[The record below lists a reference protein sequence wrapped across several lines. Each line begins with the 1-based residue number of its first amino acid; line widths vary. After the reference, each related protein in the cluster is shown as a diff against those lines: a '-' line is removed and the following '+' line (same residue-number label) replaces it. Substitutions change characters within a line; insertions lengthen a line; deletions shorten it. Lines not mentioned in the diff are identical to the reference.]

1 MQFFYGLQN
10 KIIQTLLIVLLIF
23 SIALFPALSV
33 IALGA
38 AGEENTPETTTQTTT
53 QATTKDA
60 AKEKEKKAAEEAKK
74 IATETKKKELEKLE
88 KAKEKYKQKEDAYK
102 KANASVSSIN
112 TEIKD
117 LETDIIDTIAD
128 IQKLQAQIKKQQ
140 KQIDAMYEGFK
151 GRLKS
156 IYMSGSYTDIQA
168 LLTTENFSDYLT
180 RTEMIRA
187 VSKKDA
193 DAISEMQQAY
203 ALLQKKQKKVKND
216 RVKLEVKEA
225 DLQTS
230 KANLEI
236 KKAEAAKAYNDSI
249 DVLKQ
254 VNKAAKATKVQIA
267 AEQKELKKIIAMC
280 KKEAEISKEI
290 AAAIKSGKYK
300 DVESEI
306 VSNGG
311 QLCFPVPSCM
321 DVSCGFYGYTNH
333 NGMDF
338 ANGHINGQK
347 VVAAKAGK
355 IMSVKLLDYSYGHHV
370 WINHGK
376 NQVTLYAHMSRIVVK
391 EGQYVKQGQ
400 VIGYVGSTGNST
412 GPHLHF
418 GLLIDGKF
426 VNPLNYF

>member
-1 MQFFYGLQN
+1 MKLFHFFQN
-10 KIIQTLLIVLLIF
+10 IIIKMSLVVLLIV
-23 SIALFPALSV
+23 SIALFPV
-33 IALGA
+33 LGLA
-38 AGEENTPETTTQTTT
+38 ADEAESPAAQSQTTT
-53 QATTKDA
+53 TAPQSATADAAAAQKAKA
-60 AKEKEKKAAEEAKK
+60 AKEKE
-74 IATETKKKELEKLE
+74 IATETKKKEAEKLE
-88 KAKEKYKQKEDAYK
+88 AAKKKYQQKEDAYK
-102 KANASVSSIN
+102 KANASVTAIN

-128 IQKLQAQIKKQQ
+128 IQKLQAVIKKQQ
-140 KQIDAMYEGFK
+140 ANINAMFNGFK

-168 LLTTENFSDYLT
+168 LLTTDTFTDYLT
-180 RTEMIRA
+180 RSEMIKA

-193 DAISEMQQAY
+193 EAIAKMQKAY
-203 ALLQKKQKKVKND
+203 AILKQKEKKVQND
-216 RVKLEVKEA
+216 RIKLEVKEA

-230 KANLEI
+230 KASLEL
-236 KKAEAAKAYNDSI
+236 KKAEAAKAYNESI
-249 DVLKQ
+249 DTLKE
-254 VNKAAKATKVQIA
+254 VNKAAKATKVQI
-267 AEQKELKKIIAMC
+267 EQEQRELEKIVAMC

-306 VSNGG
+306 LSNGG
-311 QLCFPVPSCM
+311 ALCFPVPSCT

-338 ANGHINGQK
+338 SNGHINGQK

-355 IMSVKLLDYSYGHHV
+355 ITSVKLLDYSYGHHV

-376 NQVTLYAHMSRIVVK
+376 NVVTLYAHMSRIVVK

-418 GLLIDGKF
+418 GLVMNGKF